1 MMQLTVQREDLIAH
15 LKGWNRANAL
25 HQVIE
30 EVKKRLDAD
39 PDLDCE
45 QKRLLVTPERI
56 IIISQRGSS

>member
-1 MMQLTVQREDLIAH
+1 MQLTVQREDLIAH

-25 HQVIE
+25 RQVIE
-30 EVKKRLDAD
+30 EVKERSDAD